1 MDNIKLKALLA
12 MNDSYKTIIDHLQIE
27 KNDIDYK
34 INKFMLLIE
43 VNLLKINLLI
53 DVEIKNKI
61 TSE

>member
-1 MDNIKLKALLA
+1 